1 MSSLKIG
8 KSGVEEVW
16 VVAKYDYQ
24 AQGSHELDLR
34 KNERLHLLDD
44 SKHWWRVMNQHNQ
57 SGYVPSN
64 FVKKEKPSIFD
75 SIKKRVKKGSSV
87 GGGTKMSGGSGTP
100 THGDSLGKGGAPVDL
115 SDAIGYAVVKYNYQA
130 QQMDEL
136 SLAKGSRVQILEKS
150 NDGWWRGHVN
160 GSVGWF
166 PSNYTTE
173 EPPDEDHTYTVAENV
188 LDVVVALYTFTAQNE
203 HELSFSKGD
212 RMEILDRPPSDPEWY
227 RARNTQRE
235 VGLIPRNYVKEL
247 HEVVDTRT
255 PSRGGNANTAA
266 RSSQAPP
273 ATNGG
278 SHGASDA
285 AHVTQGVSGLSIS
298 GGGGVDKSGMP
309 LAAKEWYYGPISR
322 AQCDTLLNTRGHD
335 GDYLIR
341 DSETNA
347 GDFSVSLKAS
357 NRNKHF
363 RVHVESGFYCIGQRK
378 FNNLDQLVEHYQRSP
393 IYTSQKGEKLYLVR
407 PLPRL

>member
-1 MSSLKIG
+1 L
-8 KSGVEEVW
+8 VC
-16 VVAKYDYQ
+16 
-24 AQGSHELDLR
+24 
-34 KNERLHLLDD
+34 
-44 SKHWWRVMNQHNQ
+44 
-57 SGYVPSN
+57 
-64 FVKKEKPSIFD
+64 
-75 SIKKRVKKGSSV
+75 SIKKRVKKSNSAKPMSQ
-87 GGGTKMSGGSGTP
+87 GGGTP
-100 THGDSLGKGGAPVDL
+100 THGDSLGKSGAPVDL

-136 SLAKGSRVQILEKS
+136 SLTKGSRVLILEKS

-160 GSVGWF
+160 GAVGWF

-203 HELSFSKGD
+203 HELSFNKGD
-212 RMEILDRPPSDPEWY
+212 RMEVLDRPPSDPEWY

-255 PSRGGNANTAA
+255 PSRGGGPVPNSSSA
-266 RSSQAPP
+266 RASQGAP
-273 ATNGG
+273 AT
-278 SHGASDA
+278 
-285 AHVTQGVSGLSIS
+285 
-298 GGGGVDKSGMP
+298 
-309 LAAKEWYYGPISR
+309 KEWYYGPISR
-322 AQCDTLLNTRGHD
+322 AQCDTLLNSRGHD

-357 NRNKHF
+357 GRNKHF
-363 RVHVESGFYCIGQRK
+363 RVHVENGLYCIGQRK

-407 PLPRL
+407 PLPR